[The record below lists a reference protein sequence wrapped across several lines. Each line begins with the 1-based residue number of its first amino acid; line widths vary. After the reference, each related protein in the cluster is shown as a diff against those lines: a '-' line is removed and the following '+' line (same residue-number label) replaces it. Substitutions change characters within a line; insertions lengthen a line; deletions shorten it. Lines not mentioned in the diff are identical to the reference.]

1 MEYAQ
6 IVTVSTEWVIDNA
19 LSMLTAIIVL
29 VVGWNLAGFLSRHIR
44 TLLPHTKRIDNTIA
58 PVISEIVRYT
68 VIIITVVI
76 VLGQFGVQT
85 ASILAVLGAIGLAVA
100 LALQGT
106 LSNIAAGVMIIW
118 LRPFNVGEY
127 INAESVAGSVVE
139 IGLFSTRLRTY
150 DGIFVF
156 VPNSNL
162 WNSRITNYTREP
174 RRMIE
179 TKVGI
184 SYDSDLASARAALL
198 EIPKADERVL
208 EEPVPFVFVASL
220 GASSVDLVMR
230 SWVKSSDWWQTNVD
244 FQERAKL
251 ALDAAGIEIPY
262 NKLDVQ
268 IRSQVAP
275 DAPAGQQPQ
284 QMLQPPAEPQ
294 A

>member
-6 IVTVSTEWVIDNA
+6 MVTFSTEWVVENA
-19 LSMLTAIIVL
+19 LSVLTAL
-29 VVGWNLAGFLSRHIR
+29 VVLIAGWYLAGFLSRHVRAI
-44 TLLPHTKRIDNTIA
+44 LPHTRRVDDTIA
-58 PVISEIVRYT
+58 PLISEIIRYS
-68 VIIITVVI
+68 VIIVTVVV

-127 INAESVAGSVVE
+127 INGEGLSGSVVE

-156 VPNSNL
+156 VPNSLL
-162 WNSRITNYTREP
+162 WNAKITNYTREP

-184 SYDSDLASARAALL
+184 SYDSDLAKAREVLVD
-198 EIPKADERVL
+198 IPLTDERVL
-208 EEPVPFVFVASL
+208 AEPEPFVFVANL
-220 GASSVDLVMR
+220 GASSVDLTLR

-244 FQERAKL
+244 FNERAKL
-251 ALDAAGIEIPY
+251 ALDAAGVEIPY
-262 NKLDVQ
+262 GKLDVQ
-268 IRSQVAP
+268 IRSAVASAANP
-275 DAPAGQQPQ
+275 D
-284 QMLQPPAEPQ
+284 
-294 A
+294 

>member
-6 IVTVSTEWVIDNA
+6 LVTVSTEWVVENA
-19 LSMLTAIIVL
+19 LSVLTAFIVL
-29 VVGWNLAGFLSRHIR
+29 LVGWNLAGFLARHIR
-44 TLLPHTKRIDNTIA
+44 SLLPRTKRIDQTIA
-58 PVISEIVRYT
+58 PVISEVVRYT
-68 VIIITVVI
+68 VIIVTVVI

-85 ASILAVLGAIGLAVA
+85 ASILAVLGAVGLAVA

-118 LRPFNVGEY
+118 LRPFNVGEF

-184 SYDSDLASARAALL
+184 SYDADLAAARQALL
-198 EIPKADERVL
+198 AIPAADDRVL
-208 EEPVPFVFVASL
+208 PEPAPFVFVANL
-220 GASSVDLVMR
+220 GASSVDIVMR
-230 SWVKSSDWWQTNVD
+230 SWVKSSDWWQANVD

-251 ALDAAGIEIPY
+251 ALDAAGVEIPY
-262 NKLDVQ
+262 GKLDVQ
-268 IRSQVAP
+268 IRSQVA
-275 DAPAGQQPQ
+275 AR
-284 QMLQPPAEPQ
+284 QPPAEPQ